1 MAKTNTSPVSGTR
14 DFLPLEMLRR
24 KYVISVIEEVY
35 QAYGFEPVETPVMER
50 LETLLGKYGEEGDQ
64 LIFRVLKR
72 GEKLDRVVREDPSEN
87 NLADAGLR
95 YDLTVPL
102 ARLAAEYETQL
113 PRIFKRYQIQSVF
126 RADRP
131 AKGRFRE
138 FAQCD
143 LDVVGS
149 FSMVVEAEV
158 ISAAAEVLAKLGFG
172 PGTDFRIRLN
182 HRLVLRSLI
191 AAAGVPESSEETALV
206 AIDKLDKIGLDGVAR
221 ELANRGIAPEAAE
234 SMLAW
239 LGETPDD
246 NAAILDWLNGKIGH
260 LETGRQAL
268 DDIASVLDCSKSGA
282 ASSCL
287 RLDPFLARG
296 LSYYTGPIFEVEVEG
311 FSGSAGGGGRYDN
324 LIGMFSGKQV
334 PACGFSLGLER
345 ILLIMEERG
354 LFPDRIQ
361 GQAEVLVTQFN
372 DETITE
378 SLATARLMRDQG
390 LRVDV
395 YPETGKYGKQFK
407 YADQRGIRFALLVS
421 PNEIERGVIAVK
433 DLQSGTQEDYSPA
446 DAAKW
451 LIETLRG

>member
-14 DFLPLEMLRR
+14 DFLPREMLRR

-50 LETLLGKYGEEGDQ
+50 LDTLLGKYGEEGDQ

-102 ARLAAEYETQL
+102 ARLAAEYETHL

-158 ISAAAEVLAKLGFG
+158 ISAAAEVLATLGFG
-172 PGTDFRIRLN
+172 PGNDFRIRLN

-191 AAAGVPESSEETALV
+191 AAAGVPGSSEETALV

-221 ELANRGIAPEAAE
+221 ELASRGIAREASE
-234 SMLAW
+234 SLLAW

-246 NAAILDWLNGKIGH
+246 NAAMLDWLNGKIGH

-268 DDIASVLDCSKSGA
+268 DDIASVLEYSKSGA
-282 ASSCL
+282 ASACL
-287 RLDPFLARG
+287 CLDPFLARG

-372 DETITE
+372 DETIPE

-407 YADQRGIRFALLVS
+407 YADQRGIRFVLLVG
-421 PNEIERGVIAVK
+421 PNEIERGVVAVK
-433 DLQSGTQEDYSPA
+433 DLQTGTQQDFAPA

-451 LIETLRG
+451 LSTNLRG

>member
-14 DFLPLEMLRR
+14 DFLPREVLRR
-24 KYVISVIEEVY
+24 KYVINLIEEVY

-149 FSMVVEAEV
+149 VSMVVEAEV
-158 ISAAAEVLAKLGFG
+158 ISAAAEVLMKLGFA
-172 PGTDFRIRLN
+172 PGNDFRIRLN
-182 HRLVLRSLI
+182 HRLILRSLI

-206 AIDKLDKIGLDGVAR
+206 AIDKLDKIGLDGVGR
-221 ELANRGIAPEAAE
+221 ELESRGIEPEAARTL
-234 SMLAW
+234 LAW
-239 LGETPDD
+239 LGETPSD
-246 NAAILDWLNGKIGH
+246 NAEMLDWLKGKIGH
-260 LETGRQAL
+260 MEAGRRAL
-268 DDIASVLDCSKSGA
+268 DDITWVLGYSNSGPASDCL
-282 ASSCL
+282 C
-287 RLDPFLARG
+287 LDPFLARG

-354 LFPDRIQ
+354 LFPDRLQ
-361 GQAEVLVTQFN
+361 GQAEVLVTQFSE
-372 DETITE
+372 ETVSQ
-378 SLATARLMRDQG
+378 SLATARLMRGQG
-390 LRVDV
+390 LRADV

-407 YADQRGIRFALLVS
+407 YADQRGIRFVLLVS
-421 PNEIERGVIAVK
+421 PNEIERGVVVVK
-433 DLQSGTQEDYSPA
+433 DLQTGTQREFSPA
-446 DAAKW
+446 DAANW
-451 LIETLRG
+451 LKANLRG